1 MDIDKISNTWYN
13 RFREGVVS
21 AFGVA
26 SQHPGLSVWLALICE
41 THVCGQPTWSLFL
54 YSVPSAVVPCL
65 DFLLFGGTKMEFFG
79 LALFSSLTGGALLAV
94 AAVIFLV
101 GLALTIKGGDWFV
114 DSASWFAE
122 ATGIPKFVVG
132 ATVVSFATTL
142 PELLVS
148 VRAAMNG
155 SAQLA
160 IGNAVGSV
168 TANTTLIMG
177 VSLVAMAGV
186 ISRRDFSLK
195 GGLLIAAIVGLTVL
209 SLSGVLPVWSAFIL
223 WTIFIIFMISNLIE
237 GKKGAATDKVD
248 TFEKKEIPSKIFFFI
263 LGTASIVFGAEF
275 LVSSGKT
282 IASGIGISET
292 IIGFTVIALGTSL
305 PELVTTLT
313 AIRKKENS
321 LSVGNI
327 IGANIIDTTLI
338 LPLCA
343 VINGQPL
350 PVDRV
355 NLVFDFPVCIAACAV
370 AIVPTIIQ
378 GRFKKW
384 QGYTLLSIYALYML
398 FLVLNEVGVVAL
410 G

>member
-1 MDIDKISNTWYN
+1 MD
-13 RFREGVVS
+13 F
-21 AFGVA
+21 FGF
-26 SQHPGLSVWLALICE
+26 
-41 THVCGQPTWSLFL
+41 T
-54 YSVPSAVVPCL
+54 
-65 DFLLFGGTKMEFFG
+65 LFGN
-79 LALFSSLTGGALLAV
+79 LTGPLLLVV
-94 AAVIFLV
+94 AAIIFIV
-101 GLALTIKGGDWFV
+101 GLVLTIKGGDWFV

-132 ATVVSFATTL
+132 ATIVSFATTL

-160 IGNAVGSV
+160 IGNAIGSV

-177 VSLVAMAGV
+177 VSLTAMTAV
-186 ISRRDFSLK
+186 INRKNFSLK
-195 GGLLIAAIVGLTVL
+195 GGLFLGAVIGLTLL
-209 SLSGVLPVWSAFIL
+209 SLGGVLPTWSAFIL
-223 WTIFIIFMISNLIE
+223 WAIFIIFMISNLIE
-237 GKKGAATDKVD
+237 GKKSASQEAV
-248 TFEKKEIPSKIFFFI
+248 EKTEYSKKDIPSKVLFFV
-263 LGTASIVFGAEF
+263 LGTACIILGAEA

-282 IASGIGISET
+282 IASGLGVSET

-313 AIRKKENS
+313 AIRKKESS

-343 VINGQPL
+343 VINGTAL
-350 PVDRV
+350 PVDHI
-355 NLVFDFPVCIAACAV
+355 NLVFDFPVCILASAL

-378 GRFKKW
+378 GKFKKW
-384 QGYTLLSIYALYML
+384 QGYALLSVYGIYMVM
-398 FLVLNEVGVVAL
+398 LVLNEVGVIAL

>member
-1 MDIDKISNTWYN
+1 
-13 RFREGVVS
+13 
-21 AFGVA
+21 
-26 SQHPGLSVWLALICE
+26 
-41 THVCGQPTWSLFL
+41 
-54 YSVPSAVVPCL
+54 
-65 DFLLFGGTKMEFFG
+65 MEFFG
-79 LALFSSLTGGALLAV
+79 FTLFGSLEGGSLLAV
-94 AAVIFLV
+94 AAGIFLV
-101 GLALTIKGGDWFV
+101 GLFLTIKGGDWFV

-186 ISRRDFSLK
+186 INRKDFSLR
-195 GGLLIAAIVGLTVL
+195 GGLLLAAIVGLTVL
-209 SLSGVLPVWSAFIL
+209 SLNNALPVWSAYLL
-223 WTIFIIFMISNLIE
+223 WAIFIIFMISNLIE
-237 GKKGAATDKVD
+237 GKKGAVAEKLDSY
-248 TFEKKEIPSKIFFFI
+248 EKKDVPSKILFFI

-313 AIRKKENS
+313 AIRQKENS

-327 IGANIIDTTLI
+327 IGANIIDSTLI

-343 VINGQPL
+343 VINGQAL
-350 PVDRV
+350 PVDRI
-355 NLVFDFPVCIAACAV
+355 NLVFDFPVCIAACSV
-370 AIVPTIIQ
+370 AIIPTIIQ

-384 QGYTLLSIYALYML
+384 QGYALLTIYALYML
-398 FLVLNEVGVVAL
+398 LLVLNETGVVMI

>member
-1 MDIDKISNTWYN
+1 
-13 RFREGVVS
+13 
-21 AFGVA
+21 
-26 SQHPGLSVWLALICE
+26 
-41 THVCGQPTWSLFL
+41 
-54 YSVPSAVVPCL
+54 
-65 DFLLFGGTKMEFFG
+65 MEFFG
-79 LALFSSLTGGALLAV
+79 LTLFGSLSGAPLLIV
-94 AAVIFLV
+94 AAVIFAV
-101 GLALTIKGGDWFV
+101 GLVLTIKGGDWFV

-160 IGNAVGSV
+160 IGNAIGSV

-177 VSLVAMAGV
+177 VSLVAIAGV
-186 ISRRDFSLK
+186 VNRKEFALK
-195 GGLLIAAIVGLTVL
+195 GGLFLAAIVGLTVL
-209 SLSGVLPVWSAFIL
+209 SLNNSLPTWSAYIL
-223 WTIFIIFMISNLIE
+223 WAIFLVFMVSNLLE
-237 GKKGAATDKVD
+237 GKKNAGVEKSIC
-248 TFEKKEIPSKIFFFI
+248 FEKKEVPSKIGFFI
-263 LGTASIVFGAEF
+263 LGTAAIIFGAEF

-282 IASGIGISET
+282 IASGMGISET

-343 VINGQPL
+343 VIGGKPL
-350 PVDRV
+350 PVETI
-355 NLVFDFPVCIAACAV
+355 NLVFDFPVCIAACVV
-370 AIVPTIIQ
+370 AIIPTIIE
-378 GRFKKW
+378 GKFKKW
-384 QGYTLLSIYALYML
+384 QGFALLAIYALYML
-398 FLVLNEVGVVAL
+398 FLVLNETGVVVL

>member
-1 MDIDKISNTWYN
+1 
-13 RFREGVVS
+13 
-21 AFGVA
+21 
-26 SQHPGLSVWLALICE
+26 
-41 THVCGQPTWSLFL
+41 
-54 YSVPSAVVPCL
+54 
-65 DFLLFGGTKMEFFG
+65 MEFFG
-79 LALFSSLTGGALLAV
+79 FAIFGGLSGGMLIAV
-94 AAVIFLV
+94 AAVIFII

-142 PELLVS
+142 PEMLVS

-160 IGNAVGSV
+160 IGNAIGSV

-186 ISRRDFSLK
+186 VSRKSFSLK
-195 GGLLIAAIVGLTVL
+195 GGLFLAAIIGLTLL
-209 SLSGVLPVWSAFIL
+209 SISGMLPTWSAFVL
-223 WTIFIIFMISNLIE
+223 WAIFLVFMGSNLID
-237 GKKGAATDKVD
+237 GKKGAKNDEID
-248 TFEKKEIPSKIFFFI
+248 SYEKKEIPAKILWFVI
-263 LGTASIVFGAEF
+263 GTASIVFGAEF

-282 IASGIGISET
+282 IAAGIGISET

-313 AIRKKENS
+313 AIRKKESS

-343 VINGQPL
+343 VINGKPL
-350 PVDRV
+350 PVERI
-355 NLVFDFPVCIAACAV
+355 NLVFDFPVCIAACAIAV
-370 AIVPTIIQ
+370 VPTVIM
-378 GRFKKW
+378 GKFKKW
-384 QGYTLLSIYALYML
+384 QGFALLAVYALYL
-398 FLVLNEVGVVAL
+398 TFLVLNEVGVIAL
-410 G
+410 

>member
-1 MDIDKISNTWYN
+1 
-13 RFREGVVS
+13 
-21 AFGVA
+21 
-26 SQHPGLSVWLALICE
+26 
-41 THVCGQPTWSLFL
+41 
-54 YSVPSAVVPCL
+54 
-65 DFLLFGGTKMEFFG
+65 MEFFG
-79 LALFSSLTGGALLAV
+79 FTLFGSLNGGALLAV
-94 AAVIFLV
+94 AAVIFVV
-101 GLALTIKGGDWFV
+101 GLGLTIKGGDWFV

-148 VRAAMNG
+148 VRAASNG
-155 SAQLA
+155 SAGLA

-186 ISRRDFSLK
+186 ISRKEFSLK
-195 GGLLIAAIVGLTVL
+195 GGLLMAAVIGLT
-209 SLSGVLPVWSAFIL
+209 SLSMSGSLPVWSAYIL
-223 WTIFIIFMISNLIE
+223 WAIFLAFMVSNLIE
-237 GKKGAATDKVD
+237 GKKGAATDKID
-248 TFEKKEIPSKIFFFI
+248 SYEKKEIPAKILFFVI
-263 LGTASIVFGAEF
+263 GTAAIVFGAEF

-343 VINGQPL
+343 VINGKAL
-350 PVDRV
+350 PVEKI
-355 NLVFDFPVCIAACAV
+355 NLVFDFPVCITACAMAV
-370 AIVPTIIQ
+370 VPTIIQ
-378 GRFKKW
+378 GKFKKW
-384 QGYTLLSIYALYML
+384 QGYALLAIYALYML
-398 FLVLNEVGVVAL
+398 LLVLNETGVVAI

>member
-1 MDIDKISNTWYN
+1 MLGFFYYLED
-13 RFREGVVS
+13 V
-21 AFGVA
+21 
-26 SQHPGLSVWLALICE
+26 
-41 THVCGQPTWSLFL
+41 
-54 YSVPSAVVPCL
+54 
-65 DFLLFGGTKMEFFG
+65 MEFFG
-79 LALFSSLTGGALLAV
+79 FQLFGGLQDGALLAV
-94 AAVIFLV
+94 AAGIFVV
-101 GLALTIKGGDWFV
+101 GLILTIKGGDWFV

-142 PELLVS
+142 PEMLVS
-148 VRAAMNG
+148 VRAAMND

-160 IGNAVGSV
+160 IGNAIGSV

-186 ISRRDFSLK
+186 VSRKEFALK
-195 GGLLIAAIVGLTVL
+195 GGLLLAAIVGLTLL
-209 SLSGVLPVWSAFIL
+209 SLSGSLPVWSAFVL
-223 WTIFIIFMISNLIE
+223 WAIFIVFMVSNLIE
-237 GKKGAATDKVD
+237 GKKGAVADSIDKY
-248 TFEKKEIPSKIFFFI
+248 EKSEIPSKIIFFV
-263 LGTASIVFGAEF
+263 LGTAAIVFGAEF

-282 IASGIGISET
+282 IAAGIGISET
-292 IIGFTVIALGTSL
+292 VIGFTVIALGTSL

-327 IGANIIDTTLI
+327 VGANIIDTTLI

-343 VINGQPL
+343 VINGEAL

-370 AIVPTIIQ
+370 AIVPTVIQ
-378 GRFKKW
+378 GKFKKW
-384 QGYTLLSIYALYML
+384 QGYALLAIYALYML
-398 FLVLNEVGVVAL
+398 FLILNETGVVTL

>member
-1 MDIDKISNTWYN
+1 
-13 RFREGVVS
+13 
-21 AFGVA
+21 
-26 SQHPGLSVWLALICE
+26 
-41 THVCGQPTWSLFL
+41 
-54 YSVPSAVVPCL
+54 
-65 DFLLFGGTKMEFFG
+65 MEFFG
-79 LALFSSLTGGALLAV
+79 FTLFSGLQGGWLIFV
-94 AAVIFLV
+94 AVIIFVV
-101 GLALTIKGGDWFV
+101 GLVLTIKGGDWFV

-160 IGNAVGSV
+160 IGNAIGSV
-168 TANTTLIMG
+168 TANTTLVMG
-177 VSLVAMAGV
+177 VSLVAMAGA
-186 ISRRDFSLK
+186 INRKEFSLK
-195 GGLLIAAIVGLTVL
+195 GGLLLAAIVGLTVL
-209 SLSGVLPVWSAFIL
+209 SLTGVLPVWSAFIL
-223 WTIFIIFMISNLIE
+223 WAIFIVFMVSNLIE
-237 GKKGAATDKVD
+237 GKKNAKVETPDSYDKKDV
-248 TFEKKEIPSKIFFFI
+248 PSKVLFFI
-263 LGTASIVFGAEF
+263 LGTASIIFGAEF

-282 IASGIGISET
+282 IATGIGISET

-343 VINGQPL
+343 VINGKPL
-350 PVDRV
+350 PVEKI
-355 NLVFDFPVCIAACAV
+355 NLVFDFPVCITACAIAV
-370 AIVPTIIQ
+370 IPTIIQ
-378 GRFKKW
+378 GKFKKW
-384 QGYTLLSIYALYML
+384 QGVALLSVYGLYMV
-398 FLVLNEVGVVAL
+398 FLVLNEVGVLAL

>member
-1 MDIDKISNTWYN
+1 
-13 RFREGVVS
+13 
-21 AFGVA
+21 
-26 SQHPGLSVWLALICE
+26 
-41 THVCGQPTWSLFL
+41 
-54 YSVPSAVVPCL
+54 
-65 DFLLFGGTKMEFFG
+65 MEFFG
-79 LALFSSLTGGALLAV
+79 FTLFGSLQGGGLLAV
-94 AAVIFLV
+94 AAGIFIV
-101 GLALTIKGGDWFV
+101 GLILTIKGGDWFV

-177 VSLVAMAGV
+177 VSLVAMAGLV
-186 ISRRDFSLK
+186 NRKEFAFK
-195 GGLLIAAIVGLTVL
+195 GGLFLASTVGLTVL
-209 SLSGVLPVWSAFIL
+209 SLGGWLPTWSAFIL
-223 WTIFIIFMISNLIE
+223 WAIFLAFMISNVME
-237 GKKGAATDKVD
+237 GKKNATIEKSESFD
-248 TFEKKEIPSKIFFFI
+248 KKEVPSKILWFVI
-263 LGTASIVFGAEF
+263 GTASIVFGAEF

-282 IASGIGISET
+282 LASGIGISET

-313 AIRKKENS
+313 AIRKKESS

-343 VINGQPL
+343 VINGKAL

-370 AIVPTIIQ
+370 VVVPTIIQ
-378 GRFKKW
+378 GKFKKW
-384 QGYTLLSIYALYML
+384 QGFALLSIYAFYML

>member
-1 MDIDKISNTWYN
+1 
-13 RFREGVVS
+13 
-21 AFGVA
+21 
-26 SQHPGLSVWLALICE
+26 
-41 THVCGQPTWSLFL
+41 
-54 YSVPSAVVPCL
+54 
-65 DFLLFGGTKMEFFG
+65 MEFFG
-79 LALFSSLTGGALLAV
+79 FSFFDSLTGGPLILV
-94 AAVIFLV
+94 AAAVFAV
-101 GLALTIKGGDWFV
+101 GLVLTIKGGDWFV

-132 ATVVSFATTL
+132 ATIVSFATTL

-186 ISRRDFSLK
+186 INRKSFSLK
-195 GGLLIAAIVGLTVL
+195 GSLLLAAIIGLTVL
-209 SLSGVLPVWSAFIL
+209 SVNNSLPTWSAYVL
-223 WTIFIIFMISNLIE
+223 WAIFLVFMISNLIE
-237 GKKGAATDKVD
+237 GKKGAEGDEIDAH
-248 TFEKKEIPSKIFFFI
+248 EKKEIPSKVLFFI
-263 LGTASIVFGAEF
+263 IGTASIVFGAEF

-282 IASGIGISET
+282 IATEIGISET

-313 AIRKKENS
+313 AIRKKESS

-343 VINGQPL
+343 VINGKAL
-350 PVDRV
+350 PVERV

-384 QGYTLLSIYALYML
+384 QGVALLSIYGIYML
-398 FLVLNEVGVVAL
+398 MLVLNETGAVTIG
-410 G
+410 

>member
-1 MDIDKISNTWYN
+1 MQIAIH
-13 RFREGVVS
+13 GVLL
-21 AFGVA
+21 FT
-26 SQHPGLSVWLALICE
+26 QMPSV
-41 THVCGQPTWSLFL
+41 VM
-54 YSVPSAVVPCL
+54 PCL
-65 DFLLFGGTKMEFFG
+65 DFLLSGGKNMEFFG
-79 LALFSSLTGGALLAV
+79 FTFFGSLTGGVLLAV
-94 AAVIFLV
+94 AAVIFIV
-101 GLALTIKGGDWFV
+101 GLVLTIKGGDWFV

-142 PELLVS
+142 PEMLVS

-186 ISRRDFSLK
+186 ISRKEISLK
-195 GGLLIAAIVGLTVL
+195 GGLLLAAIIGLTVL
-209 SLSGVLPVWSAFIL
+209 SLSNTLPVWSAYIL
-223 WTIFIIFMISNLIE
+223 WAIFIIFMASNLIE
-237 GKKGAATDKVD
+237 GKKSVTAEMSEDY
-248 TFEKKEIPSKIFFFI
+248 EKKDIPKKILFFI
-263 LGTASIVFGAEF
+263 IGTAAIVFGAEF

-282 IASGIGISET
+282 IASEIGISET

-338 LPLCA
+338 LPLCS
-343 VINGQPL
+343 VINRQPL
-350 PVDRV
+350 PVERI
-355 NLVFDFPVCIAACAV
+355 NLVFDFPVCIAACAI
-370 AIVPTIIQ
+370 AIIPTIIQ

-384 QGYTLLSIYALYML
+384 QGYALLTIYALYML
-398 FLVLNEVGVVAL
+398 FLILNEIGVVVL
-410 G
+410 

>member
-1 MDIDKISNTWYN
+1 
-13 RFREGVVS
+13 
-21 AFGVA
+21 
-26 SQHPGLSVWLALICE
+26 
-41 THVCGQPTWSLFL
+41 
-54 YSVPSAVVPCL
+54 
-65 DFLLFGGTKMEFFG
+65 MEFFG
-79 LALFSSLTGGALLAV
+79 LTLFESMNKGPLLTLAAFIFV
-94 AAVIFLV
+94 AGLV
-101 GLALTIKGGDWFV
+101 LVIKGGDWFV

-160 IGNAVGSV
+160 IGNAIGSV

-186 ISRRDFSLK
+186 ISRKTIAIR
-195 GGLLIAAIVGLTVL
+195 GGLFLAAVIGLTLL
-209 SLSGVLPVWSAFIL
+209 SLGNSLPTWSAFIL
-223 WTIFIIFMISNLIE
+223 WAIFLTFMVVNLME
-237 GKKGAATDKVD
+237 GKNANEVEVKADYD
-248 TFEKKEIPSKIFFFI
+248 KKEIPSKVLFFVI
-263 LGTASIVFGAEF
+263 GTASIVFGAEF

-343 VINGQPL
+343 VINGTAL
-350 PVDRV
+350 PVDKV
-355 NLVFDFPVCIAACAV
+355 NLVFDFPVCIAACAI
-370 AIVPTIIQ
+370 AIVPTIIA
-378 GRFKKW
+378 GKFKKW
-384 QGYTLLSIYALYML
+384 QGYALLSVYGTYML
-398 FLVLNEVGVVAL
+398 LLILNELNVVAI

>member
-1 MDIDKISNTWYN
+1 
-13 RFREGVVS
+13 
-21 AFGVA
+21 
-26 SQHPGLSVWLALICE
+26 
-41 THVCGQPTWSLFL
+41 
-54 YSVPSAVVPCL
+54 
-65 DFLLFGGTKMEFFG
+65 MEFFG
-79 LALFSSLTGGALLAV
+79 ISVFSSLNGGALLAV
-94 AAVIFLV
+94 AAVVFAV
-101 GLALTIKGGDWFV
+101 GLVLTIKGGDWFV

-132 ATVVSFATTL
+132 ATIVSFATTL

-177 VSLVAMAGV
+177 VSLVAMAGLV
-186 ISRRDFSLK
+186 NRKSFSLK
-195 GGLLIAAIVGLTVL
+195 GGLFLAAVIGLTVL
-209 SLSGVLPVWSAFIL
+209 SLKGSLPTWSAFVL
-223 WTIFIIFMISNLIE
+223 WAIFIAFMISNVIE
-237 GKKGAATDKVD
+237 GKKGAEGDEID
-248 TFEKKEIPSKIFFFI
+248 SYEKKEIPSKVLFFI
-263 LGTASIVFGAEF
+263 IGTASIVFGAEF

-282 IASGIGISET
+282 IATGIGISET

-313 AIRKKENS
+313 AIRKKESS

-338 LPLCA
+338 LPLCSIIGGKA
-343 VINGQPL
+343 L
-350 PVDRV
+350 PVEHV
-355 NLVFDFPVCIAACAV
+355 NLVFDFPVCILACAIAV
-370 AIVPTIIQ
+370 VPTIIM
-378 GRFKKW
+378 GKFKKW
-384 QGYTLLSIYALYML
+384 QGFALLAVYATYMAL
-398 FLVLNEVGVVAL
+398 LVLNETGVVAI

>member
-1 MDIDKISNTWYN
+1 
-13 RFREGVVS
+13 
-21 AFGVA
+21 
-26 SQHPGLSVWLALICE
+26 
-41 THVCGQPTWSLFL
+41 
-54 YSVPSAVVPCL
+54 
-65 DFLLFGGTKMEFFG
+65 MEFFG
-79 LALFSSLTGGALLAV
+79 FAFFGTLTGGALLAV
-94 AAVIFLV
+94 AAVIFVV
-101 GLALTIKGGDWFV
+101 GLCLTIKGGDWFV

-186 ISRRDFSLK
+186 VNRKDFSLK
-195 GGLLIAAIVGLTVL
+195 GGLFLGAIVGLTLL
-209 SLSGVLPVWSAFIL
+209 SLGNLLPVWSAYIL
-223 WTIFIIFMISNLIE
+223 WTIFIIFMISNLVE
-237 GKKGAATDKVD
+237 GKKGAALEKSESYDKS
-248 TFEKKEIPSKIFFFI
+248 EIPSKILFFV
-263 LGTASIVFGAEF
+263 LGTAAIVFGAEF

-343 VINGQPL
+343 VINGKAL
-350 PVDRV
+350 PVEKI
-355 NLVFDFPVCIAACAV
+355 NLVFDFPVCIAACVVAV
-370 AIVPTIIQ
+370 VPTIIQ
-378 GRFKKW
+378 GKFKKW
-384 QGYTLLSIYALYML
+384 QGYALLGIYAVYMVL
-398 FLVLNEVGVVAL
+398 LVLNELGTVAI

>member
-1 MDIDKISNTWYN
+1 
-13 RFREGVVS
+13 
-21 AFGVA
+21 
-26 SQHPGLSVWLALICE
+26 
-41 THVCGQPTWSLFL
+41 
-54 YSVPSAVVPCL
+54 
-65 DFLLFGGTKMEFFG
+65 MEFFG
-79 LALFSSLTGGALLAV
+79 FTLFGALSGGPLLAI
-94 AAVIFLV
+94 AAVLFVV
-101 GLALTIKGGDWFV
+101 GLVLVIKGGDWFV

-122 ATGIPKFVVG
+122 AFGIPKFVVG

-160 IGNAVGSV
+160 IGNAIGSV

-186 ISRRDFSLK
+186 ISRKTIAIR
-195 GGLLIAAIVGLTVL
+195 GGLLLAAIIGLTLL
-209 SLSGVLPVWSAFIL
+209 SLSGSLPVWSAFVLWAIFITFMVINLLDGKNSAGAEEEKMTYEKSEIPNKIL
-223 WTIFIIFMISNLIE
+223 WFVI
-237 GKKGAATDKVD
+237 
-248 TFEKKEIPSKIFFFI
+248 
-263 LGTASIVFGAEF
+263 GTASIVFGAEF

-282 IASGIGISET
+282 IAAGIGISET

-343 VINGQPL
+343 VINGKPL
-350 PVDRV
+350 PVDKV
-355 NLVFDFPVCIAACAV
+355 NLVFDFPVCIAVCAIAV
-370 AIVPTIIQ
+370 VPTVIQ

-384 QGYTLLSIYALYML
+384 QGYALLGCYALYML
-398 FLVLNEVGVVAL
+398 LLVLNEVGVVAF

>member
-1 MDIDKISNTWYN
+1 
-13 RFREGVVS
+13 
-21 AFGVA
+21 
-26 SQHPGLSVWLALICE
+26 
-41 THVCGQPTWSLFL
+41 
-54 YSVPSAVVPCL
+54 
-65 DFLLFGGTKMEFFG
+65 MEFFG
-79 LALFSSLTGGALLAV
+79 FTIFGSLEGGGLLAV
-94 AAVIFLV
+94 AALIFVV
-101 GLALTIKGGDWFV
+101 GLCFTIKGGDWFV

-160 IGNAVGSV
+160 IGNAIGSV

-177 VSLVAMAGV
+177 VSLVAIAGV
-186 ISRRDFSLK
+186 VNRKGFALK
-195 GGLLIAAIVGLTVL
+195 GGLLLGAIVGLTLL
-209 SLSGVLPVWSAFIL
+209 SLSLSLPVWSAFVL
-223 WTIFIIFMISNLIE
+223 WAIFIVFMVSNVLE
-237 GKKGAATDKVD
+237 GKKSAST
-248 TFEKKEIPSKIFFFI
+248 EKSVEFNKKDVPSKVLFFVI
-263 LGTASIVFGAEF
+263 GTASIVFGAEF

-282 IASGIGISET
+282 LAAGIGISET

-343 VINGQPL
+343 VLNGVAL
-350 PVDRV
+350 PVEKI
-355 NLVFDFPVCIAACAV
+355 NLIFDFPVCIAACAI
-370 AIVPTIIQ
+370 AIGPTIIQ

-384 QGYTLLSIYALYML
+384 QGYALLSTYGLYMI
-398 FLVLNEVGVVAL
+398 FLILNELNVIPL

>member
-1 MDIDKISNTWYN
+1 
-13 RFREGVVS
+13 
-21 AFGVA
+21 
-26 SQHPGLSVWLALICE
+26 
-41 THVCGQPTWSLFL
+41 
-54 YSVPSAVVPCL
+54 
-65 DFLLFGGTKMEFFG
+65 MEFFG
-79 LALFSSLTGGALLAV
+79 FTLFASLSGGGLMAV
-94 AAVIFLV
+94 AAGLFIV
-101 GLALTIKGGDWFV
+101 GLVLIIKGGDWFV
-114 DSASWFAE
+114 DSAAWFAE

-177 VSLVAMAGV
+177 VSLVAMAGLV
-186 ISRRDFSLK
+186 NRKEFAFK
-195 GGLLIAAIVGLTVL
+195 GGLFLASTVGLTVL
-209 SLSGVLPVWSAFIL
+209 SLSGMLPVWSAFVL
-223 WTIFIIFMISNLIE
+223 WAIFLTFMISNVME
-237 GKKGAATDKVD
+237 GKKNATIEKTESFD
-248 TFEKKEIPSKIFFFI
+248 KKEVPSKILWFV

-282 IASGIGISET
+282 LASGIGISET

-305 PELVTTLT
+305 PEFVTTLT
-313 AIRKKENS
+313 AIRKKESS

-343 VINGQPL
+343 VINGKAL

-370 AIVPTIIQ
+370 AVVPTIIQ
-378 GRFKKW
+378 GKFKKW
-384 QGYTLLSIYALYML
+384 QGFALLAIYAFYML

>member
-1 MDIDKISNTWYN
+1 
-13 RFREGVVS
+13 
-21 AFGVA
+21 
-26 SQHPGLSVWLALICE
+26 
-41 THVCGQPTWSLFL
+41 
-54 YSVPSAVVPCL
+54 
-65 DFLLFGGTKMEFFG
+65 MEFFG
-79 LALFSSLTGGALLAV
+79 LTLFGSLTGGGLLAV
-94 AAVIFLV
+94 AAVIFIV
-101 GLALTIKGGDWFV
+101 GLVLTIKGGDWFV

-177 VSLVAMAGV
+177 VSLVAMAGA
-186 ISRRDFSLK
+186 IRRKEIFVK
-195 GGLLIAAIVGLTVL
+195 GGLLLAAIVGLTLL
-209 SLSGVLPVWSAFIL
+209 SLSSSLPVWSAYIL
-223 WTIFIIFMISNLIE
+223 WAIFMIFMITNLLE
-237 GKKGAATDKVD
+237 GKKGAATEVKG
-248 TFEKKEIPSKIFFFI
+248 TFEKKEVPGKVLFFI
-263 LGTASIVFGAEF
+263 LGTASIVLGAEF

-343 VINGQPL
+343 VINGRPL
-350 PVDRV
+350 PVERV

-370 AIVPTIIQ
+370 AVVPTFIR

-384 QGYTLLSIYALYML
+384 QGYALLVIYGLYML
-398 FLVLNEVGVVAL
+398 FLILNEVGVLAL

>member
-1 MDIDKISNTWYN
+1 MD
-13 RFREGVVS
+13 F
-21 AFGVA
+21 FGFTLFD
-26 SQHPGLSVWLALICE
+26 GLS
-41 THVCGQPTWSLFL
+41 
-54 YSVPSAVVPCL
+54 
-65 DFLLFGGTKMEFFG
+65 GGT
-79 LALFSSLTGGALLAV
+79 LLAV
-94 AAVIFLV
+94 AAGIFLV
-101 GLALTIKGGDWFV
+101 GLVLVIKGGDWFV

-177 VSLVAMAGV
+177 VSLVAMAGIV
-186 ISRRDFSLK
+186 NRKSFSLK
-195 GGLLIAAIVGLTVL
+195 GGLLLAAIICLTILSVSGL
-209 SLSGVLPVWSAFIL
+209 LPVWSAFVL
-223 WTIFIIFMISNLIE
+223 WAIFLVFMVANVFE
-237 GKKGAATDKVD
+237 GKKSAKEDEKNSY
-248 TFEKKEIPSKIFFFI
+248 EKKDIPSKIFFFVI
-263 LGTASIVFGAEF
+263 GTASIVFGAEF
-275 LVSSGKT
+275 LVSAGKT
-282 IASGIGISET
+282 IASGIGVSET

-313 AIRKKENS
+313 AIRKKESS

-327 IGANIIDTTLI
+327 IGANIIDTTMI

-343 VINGQPL
+343 VINGEAL
-350 PVDRV
+350 PVERI

-370 AIVPTIIQ
+370 AVVPTVIM
-378 GRFKKW
+378 GKFKKW
-384 QGYTLLSIYALYML
+384 QGFSLLIIYAAYMVL
-398 FLVLNEVGVVAL
+398 LILNETGVIAL
-410 G
+410 

>member
-1 MDIDKISNTWYN
+1 
-13 RFREGVVS
+13 
-21 AFGVA
+21 
-26 SQHPGLSVWLALICE
+26 
-41 THVCGQPTWSLFL
+41 
-54 YSVPSAVVPCL
+54 
-65 DFLLFGGTKMEFFG
+65 MEFFG
-79 LALFSSLTGGALLAV
+79 FTLFASLSGGALLAV
-94 AAVIFLV
+94 AAGIFIV
-101 GLALTIKGGDWFV
+101 GLILTIKGGDWFV

-142 PELLVS
+142 PEMLVS

-177 VSLVAMAGV
+177 VSLVAIAGV
-186 ISRRDFSLK
+186 ISRKEIAFK
-195 GGLLIAAIVGLTVL
+195 GGLLIAAIVGLTIL
-209 SLSGVLPVWSAFIL
+209 SLSGALPVWSAFIL
-223 WTIFIIFMISNLIE
+223 WAIFLAFMISNLIE
-237 GKKGAATDKVD
+237 GKKGASAEKPES
-248 TFEKKEIPSKIFFFI
+248 FEKKEVPAKILLFVI
-263 LGTASIVFGAEF
+263 GTASIVFGAEF

-282 IASGIGISET
+282 IAAGIGISET

-350 PVDRV
+350 PVERI
-355 NLVFDFPVCIAACAV
+355 NLVFDFPVCIAACAIAV
-370 AIVPTIIQ
+370 VPTIIQ

-384 QGYTLLSIYALYML
+384 QGYALLTVYALYML
-398 FLVLNEVGVVAL
+398 FLVLNETGIVPL

>member
-1 MDIDKISNTWYN
+1 
-13 RFREGVVS
+13 
-21 AFGVA
+21 
-26 SQHPGLSVWLALICE
+26 
-41 THVCGQPTWSLFL
+41 
-54 YSVPSAVVPCL
+54 
-65 DFLLFGGTKMEFFG
+65 MEFFG
-79 LALFSSLTGGALLAV
+79 FTLFGGLSHGALLAV
-94 AAVIFLV
+94 AAVLFVI
-101 GLALTIKGGDWFV
+101 GLYLIIKGGDWFV

-148 VRAAMNG
+148 LRAAMNG

-160 IGNAVGSV
+160 IGNAIGSV

-177 VSLVAMAGV
+177 VSLVAMAGIV
-186 ISRRDFSLK
+186 SRKSFSLK
-195 GGLLIAAIVGLTVL
+195 GGLFLAAVLGITLL
-209 SLSGVLPVWSAFIL
+209 SLGGALPTWSPFIL
-223 WTIFIIFMISNLIE
+223 WAIFLAFMISNVIE
-237 GKKGAATDKVD
+237 GKKSAASEEIDS
-248 TFEKKEIPSKIFFFI
+248 FEKKDVPSKVLFFI
-263 LGTASIVFGAEF
+263 IGTASIVFGAEF

-313 AIRKKENS
+313 AIRKKESS

-343 VINGQPL
+343 VINGTAL
-350 PVDRV
+350 PVERV
-355 NLVFDFPVCIAACAV
+355 NLIFDFPVCIAACAV
-370 AIVPTIIQ
+370 AVIPTIIC
-378 GRFKKW
+378 GKFKKW
-384 QGYTLLSIYALYML
+384 QGFALLAIYALYMA
-398 FLVLNEVGVVAL
+398 FLVLNETGIVTL
-410 G
+410 

>member
-1 MDIDKISNTWYN
+1 M
-13 RFREGVVS
+13 
-21 AFGVA
+21 
-26 SQHPGLSVWLALICE
+26 AL
-41 THVCGQPTWSLFL
+41 P
-54 YSVPSAVVPCL
+54 YL
-65 DFLLFGGTKMEFFG
+65 DFFVLGGKTVEFFG
-79 LALFSSLTGGALLAV
+79 LTLFGSLTGGALLAV
-94 AAVIFLV
+94 AAVIFII

-132 ATVVSFATTL
+132 ATIVSFATTL

-186 ISRRDFSLK
+186 ISRKDFSVK
-195 GGLLIAAIVGLTVL
+195 GGLFLAAVVGLTVL
-209 SLSGVLPVWSAFIL
+209 SMSSVLPVWSAYVL
-223 WTIFIIFMISNLIE
+223 WTIFVIFMVSNVIE
-237 GKKGAATDKVD
+237 GKKSANIEKTEA
-248 TFEKKEIPSKIFFFI
+248 FEKKAVPSKILFFV
-263 LGTASIVFGAEF
+263 LGTASIVLGAEF

-282 IASGIGISET
+282 IAAGIGISET

-343 VINGQPL
+343 VINKQPL
-350 PVDRV
+350 PVEKI
-355 NLVFDFPVCIAACAV
+355 NLVFDFPVSITACVIAV
-370 AIVPTIIQ
+370 VPTIIQ
-378 GRFKKW
+378 GKFKKW
-384 QGYTLLSIYALYML
+384 QGYALLSVYALYMI
-398 FLVLNEVGVVAL
+398 FLILNETGVISLV
-410 G
+410 

>member
-1 MDIDKISNTWYN
+1 
-13 RFREGVVS
+13 
-21 AFGVA
+21 
-26 SQHPGLSVWLALICE
+26 
-41 THVCGQPTWSLFL
+41 
-54 YSVPSAVVPCL
+54 
-65 DFLLFGGTKMEFFG
+65 MEFFG
-79 LALFSSLTGGALLAV
+79 FTLFGSLSGGGLMAV
-94 AAVIFLV
+94 AAGLFIV
-101 GLALTIKGGDWFV
+101 GLVLIIKGGDWFV
-114 DSASWFAE
+114 DSAAWFAE

-177 VSLVAMAGV
+177 VSLVAMAGLV
-186 ISRRDFSLK
+186 NRKEFAFK
-195 GGLLIAAIVGLTVL
+195 GGLFLASTVGLTVL
-209 SLSGVLPVWSAFIL
+209 SLGGWLPTWSAFIL
-223 WTIFIIFMISNLIE
+223 WAIFLAFMISNVME
-237 GKKGAATDKVD
+237 GKKNATIESNESFD
-248 TFEKKEIPSKIFFFI
+248 KKEVPSKILWFVI
-263 LGTASIVFGAEF
+263 GTASIVFGAEF

-282 IASGIGISET
+282 LASGIGISET

-313 AIRKKENS
+313 AIRKKESS

-343 VINGQPL
+343 VINGKAL

-370 AIVPTIIQ
+370 AVVPTIIQ
-378 GRFKKW
+378 GKFKKW
-384 QGYTLLSIYALYML
+384 QGFALLAIYAFYML

>member
-1 MDIDKISNTWYN
+1 
-13 RFREGVVS
+13 
-21 AFGVA
+21 
-26 SQHPGLSVWLALICE
+26 
-41 THVCGQPTWSLFL
+41 
-54 YSVPSAVVPCL
+54 
-65 DFLLFGGTKMEFFG
+65 MEFFG
-79 LALFSSLTGGALLAV
+79 FALFGGLSGGALLAV
-94 AAVIFLV
+94 AAVIFIV
-101 GLALTIKGGDWFV
+101 GLILTIKGGDWFV

-177 VSLVAMAGV
+177 VSLVAMAGIV
-186 ISRRDFSLK
+186 SRKSFSLK
-195 GGLLIAAIVGLTVL
+195 GGLFLAAVVGLTVL
-209 SLSGVLPVWSAFIL
+209 SLSGWLPTWSAFIL
-223 WTIFIIFMISNLIE
+223 WAIFLAFMISNVVE
-237 GKKGAATDKVD
+237 GKKGAQNDEITSY
-248 TFEKKEIPSKIFFFI
+248 EKKEIPSKIFFFVV
-263 LGTASIVFGAEF
+263 GTAAIVFGAEF

-313 AIRKKENS
+313 AIRKKEAS

-343 VINGQPL
+343 VINGTAL
-350 PVDRV
+350 PVERI

-370 AIVPTIIQ
+370 AVVPTIIA
-378 GRFKKW
+378 GKFRKW
-384 QGYTLLSIYALYML
+384 QGVALLAIYAGYMAC
-398 FLVLNEVGVVAL
+398 LVLNEVGVLAL
-410 G
+410 A

>member
-1 MDIDKISNTWYN
+1 
-13 RFREGVVS
+13 
-21 AFGVA
+21 
-26 SQHPGLSVWLALICE
+26 
-41 THVCGQPTWSLFL
+41 
-54 YSVPSAVVPCL
+54 
-65 DFLLFGGTKMEFFG
+65 MEFFG
-79 LALFSSLTGGALLAV
+79 FTLFGGLTGGALLAT
-94 AAVIFLV
+94 AAVIFVV
-101 GLALTIKGGDWFV
+101 GLVLTIKGGDWFV

-132 ATVVSFATTL
+132 ATIVSFATTL
-142 PELLVS
+142 PEMLVS

-186 ISRRDFSLK
+186 IGRKEFSLK
-195 GGLLIAAIVGLTVL
+195 GGLLLAAIVGLTVL
-209 SLSGVLPVWSAFIL
+209 SLSGALPVWSAYIL
-223 WTIFIIFMISNLIE
+223 WAIFLVFMISNLIE
-237 GKKGAATDKVD
+237 GKKGAAEETVD
-248 TFEKKEIPSKIFFFI
+248 AYEKKVLPSKILFFV
-263 LGTASIVFGAEF
+263 LGTACIVFGAEF

-282 IASGIGISET
+282 LAAGFGVSEA

-327 IGANIIDTTLI
+327 IGANIIDATLI

-343 VINGQPL
+343 VINGQAL
-350 PVDRV
+350 PVEKI
-355 NLVFDFPVCIAACAV
+355 NLVFDFPVCIAACAI

-384 QGYTLLSIYALYML
+384 QGFALLAVYALYML
-398 FLVLNEVGVVAL
+398 FLVLNETGVIAL
-410 G
+410 A

>member
-1 MDIDKISNTWYN
+1 
-13 RFREGVVS
+13 
-21 AFGVA
+21 
-26 SQHPGLSVWLALICE
+26 
-41 THVCGQPTWSLFL
+41 
-54 YSVPSAVVPCL
+54 
-65 DFLLFGGTKMEFFG
+65 MEFFG
-79 LALFSSLTGGALLAV
+79 FGFFESLTGGSLLAV
-94 AAVIFLV
+94 AAVIFVV
-101 GLALTIKGGDWFV
+101 GLCLTIKGGDWFV

-186 ISRRDFSLK
+186 INRKEFSLK
-195 GGLLIAAIVGLTVL
+195 GGLFLASVVGLTLL
-209 SLSGVLPVWSAFIL
+209 SLGNILPVWSAYVL
-223 WTIFIIFMISNLIE
+223 WTIFIVFMISNLIE
-237 GKKGAATDKVD
+237 GKKAVSGEKSES
-248 TFEKKEIPSKIFFFI
+248 FEKKEIPSKILFFI
-263 LGTASIVFGAEF
+263 LGTAAIVFGAEF

-282 IASGIGISET
+282 IAAGIGISET

-327 IGANIIDTTLI
+327 VGANIIDTTLI

-343 VINGQPL
+343 VINGKPL

-370 AIVPTIIQ
+370 AVIPTIIQ
-378 GRFKKW
+378 GKFKKW
-384 QGYTLLSIYALYML
+384 QGYALLTIYALYML
-398 FLVLNEVGVVAL
+398 LLILNETGAVAI

>member
-1 MDIDKISNTWYN
+1 
-13 RFREGVVS
+13 
-21 AFGVA
+21 
-26 SQHPGLSVWLALICE
+26 
-41 THVCGQPTWSLFL
+41 
-54 YSVPSAVVPCL
+54 
-65 DFLLFGGTKMEFFG
+65 MEFFG
-79 LALFSSLTGGALLAV
+79 ITFFSSLTGGSLIAV
-94 AAVIFLV
+94 AAVLFVI
-101 GLALTIKGGDWFV
+101 GLALIIKGGDWFV
-114 DSASWFAE
+114 DSAAWFAE

-132 ATVVSFATTL
+132 ATIVSFATTL

-186 ISRRDFSLK
+186 VSRKSFSLK
-195 GGLLIAAIVGLTVL
+195 GGLFLGSVVGLTLL
-209 SLSGVLPVWSAFIL
+209 SLSKSLPTWSAFVL
-223 WTIFIIFMISNLIE
+223 WAIFIVFMISNLVE
-237 GKKGAATDKVD
+237 GKQSVAAVETDSYD
-248 TFEKKEIPSKIFFFI
+248 KKEIPAKIFWFVI
-263 LGTASIVFGAEF
+263 GTASIVFGAEF

-282 IASGIGISET
+282 IASSVGISET

-313 AIRKKENS
+313 AIRKKESS

-343 VINGQPL
+343 VINGKPL
-350 PVDRV
+350 PVENI

-370 AIVPTIIQ
+370 AVVPTIIQ

-384 QGYTLLSIYALYML
+384 QGFALLGIYAVYMAL
-398 FLVLNEVGVVAL
+398 LVLNETGVVVL

>member
-1 MDIDKISNTWYN
+1 
-13 RFREGVVS
+13 
-21 AFGVA
+21 
-26 SQHPGLSVWLALICE
+26 
-41 THVCGQPTWSLFL
+41 
-54 YSVPSAVVPCL
+54 
-65 DFLLFGGTKMEFFG
+65 MEFFG
-79 LALFSSLTGGALLAV
+79 FTFFSGLSGGALLAV
-94 AAVIFLV
+94 AAGIFIV

-177 VSLVAMAGV
+177 VSLVAMVGV
-186 ISRRDFSLK
+186 ISRKSFSLK
-195 GGLLIAAIVGLTVL
+195 GGLLLAAIIGLTLL
-209 SLSGVLPVWSAFIL
+209 SLGGLLPTWSAFVL
-223 WTIFIIFMISNLIE
+223 WAIFLTFMISNLIE
-237 GKKGAATDKVD
+237 GKKGAANEEKSTY
-248 TFEKKEIPSKIFFFI
+248 EKKEIPSRILFFI

-313 AIRKKENS
+313 AIRKKESS

-343 VINGQPL
+343 VINGTAL
-350 PVDRV
+350 PVERI
-355 NLVFDFPVCIAACAV
+355 NLVFDFPVCIAACSV
-370 AIVPTIIQ
+370 AIIPTIIM
-378 GRFKKW
+378 GKFKKW
-384 QGYTLLSIYALYML
+384 QGYALLAIYAAYMAL
-398 FLVLNEVGVVAL
+398 LILNETSVIAL
-410 G
+410 

>member
-1 MDIDKISNTWYN
+1 
-13 RFREGVVS
+13 
-21 AFGVA
+21 
-26 SQHPGLSVWLALICE
+26 
-41 THVCGQPTWSLFL
+41 
-54 YSVPSAVVPCL
+54 
-65 DFLLFGGTKMEFFG
+65 MEFFG
-79 LALFSSLTGGALLAV
+79 MTFFGALTGGPLLAV
-94 AAVIFLV
+94 AAVIFAV
-101 GLALTIKGGDWFV
+101 GLVLIIKGGDWFV

-148 VRAAMNG
+148 VRAALNG

-160 IGNAVGSV
+160 IGNAIGSV

-186 ISRRDFSLK
+186 VNRKSFSLK
-195 GGLLIAAIVGLTVL
+195 GGLFIASVVGLTLL
-209 SLSGVLPVWSAFIL
+209 SLGGALPMWSAFIL
-223 WTIFIIFMISNLIE
+223 WAIFLAFMVSNLIE
-237 GKKGAATDKVD
+237 GKKESATEEKIA
-248 TFEKKEIPSKIFFFI
+248 FEKKEVPGKILWFVI
-263 LGTASIVFGAEF
+263 GTAAIVFGAEF

-313 AIRKKENS
+313 AIRKKESS
-321 LSVGNI
+321 LSVGNV

-343 VINGQPL
+343 VLGGEAL
-350 PVDRV
+350 PVERV
-355 NLVFDFPVCIAACAV
+355 NLVLDFPICIAACLVAV
-370 AIVPTIIQ
+370 VPTIIQ
-378 GRFKKW
+378 GKFKKW
-384 QGYTLLSIYALYML
+384 QGVALLSIYVAYMALL
-398 FLVLNEVGVVAL
+398 ILNETGVIALVA
-410 G
+410 

>member
-1 MDIDKISNTWYN
+1 
-13 RFREGVVS
+13 
-21 AFGVA
+21 
-26 SQHPGLSVWLALICE
+26 
-41 THVCGQPTWSLFL
+41 
-54 YSVPSAVVPCL
+54 
-65 DFLLFGGTKMEFFG
+65 MEFFG
-79 LALFSSLTGGALLAV
+79 FTLFGSLTGGGLMAV
-94 AAVIFLV
+94 AAGFFIV
-101 GLALTIKGGDWFV
+101 GLVLIIKGGDWFV
-114 DSASWFAE
+114 DSAAWFAE

-160 IGNAVGSV
+160 IGNAIGSV

-186 ISRRDFSLK
+186 ISRKSFALK
-195 GGLLIAAIVGLTVL
+195 GGLLLYAIVGLTVL
-209 SLSGVLPVWSAFIL
+209 SLSGFLPVWSAFVL
-223 WTIFIIFMISNLIE
+223 WAIFLVFMVSNLLE
-237 GKKGAATDKVD
+237 GKKGAANEPTVAY
-248 TFEKKEIPSKIFFFI
+248 EKKEIPAKILFFV

-275 LVSSGKT
+275 LVSSAQT
-282 IASGIGISET
+282 IARGFNISET

-343 VINGQPL
+343 VINGKPL
-350 PVDRV
+350 PVDRI

-370 AIVPTIIQ
+370 AVVPTVIQ
-378 GRFKKW
+378 GKFKKW
-384 QGYTLLSIYALYML
+384 QGYALLAIYALYML
-398 FLVLNEVGVVAL
+398 FLVLNETGVVAL

>member
-1 MDIDKISNTWYN
+1 
-13 RFREGVVS
+13 
-21 AFGVA
+21 
-26 SQHPGLSVWLALICE
+26 
-41 THVCGQPTWSLFL
+41 
-54 YSVPSAVVPCL
+54 
-65 DFLLFGGTKMEFFG
+65 MEFFG
-79 LALFSSLTGGALLAV
+79 FTLLGSLTGGGLIAV
-94 AAVIFLV
+94 AAVIFAV
-101 GLALTIKGGDWFV
+101 GLFLTIKGGDWFV

-132 ATVVSFATTL
+132 ATIVSFATTL

-160 IGNAVGSV
+160 IGNAIGSV

-186 ISRRDFSLK
+186 ISRKEYALK
-195 GGLLIAAIVGLTVL
+195 GGLLMAAIVGLTVL
-209 SLSGVLPVWSAFIL
+209 SLSGALPVWSAFVL
-223 WTIFIIFMISNLIE
+223 WAIFLVFMISNLVE
-237 GKKGAATDKVD
+237 GKKGTAAEKLDSYDKKDV
-248 TFEKKEIPSKIFFFI
+248 PSKIFFFI
-263 LGTASIVFGAEF
+263 LGIASIVLGAEF

-282 IASGIGISET
+282 IATGIGISET

-343 VINGQPL
+343 VINGQAL
-350 PVDRV
+350 PVDRI

-370 AIVPTIIQ
+370 AVVPTVIQ
-378 GRFKKW
+378 GKFKKW
-384 QGYTLLSIYALYML
+384 QGYTLLAIYAAYML
-398 FLVLNEVGVVAL
+398 LLVLNETGVVVI